1 MTPQP
6 VKIEKVN
13 LPLIRDYEIVF
24 HEQEVY
30 KLSLNA
36 DFNGL

>member
-1 MTPQP
+1 MNVEPS
-6 VKIEKVN
+6 KIEKVN

-36 DFNGL
+36 DFAGL